1 MTDTLPNLL
10 ERRTHRLTLN
20 LTRVEADQIT
30 KLAVAMGVLNRA
42 SVARA
47 LVIEGLQRHVARYVA
62 TGC

>member
-20 LTRVEADQIT
+20 LTETEADQIT
-30 KLAVAMGVLNRA
+30 KLAVAVGVLNRA

-47 LVIEGLQRHVARYVA
+47 LVIEGLQRRIPQEVA
-62 TGC
+62 G